1 MFSNKKF
8 VSELGALFSNC
19 NYAPIVCI
27 SSQSPKCPR
36 KLVIPT
42 PKFARQQKHGNEWRT
57 VARSKLLHRPKR
69 DYESGKERDR
79 ERGGY
84 GRDMGGPNAMKDRR
98 RSKQDDRSKHRTR
111 TLTRAAPQRWFDSLG
126 AGHQGDHDEAPQFHC
141 NVWGQDQNAIF
152 IHQACAQACA

>member
-1 MFSNKKF
+1 MHGNKNMAT
-8 VSELGALFSNC
+8 SEELLLGASC
-19 NYAPIVCI
+19 
-27 SSQSPKCPR
+27 STDQ
-36 KLVIPT
+36 
-42 PKFARQQKHGNEWRT
+42 NEITNRGRRET
-57 VARSKLLHRPKR
+57 
-69 DYESGKERDR
+69 
-79 ERGGY
+79 ERGGDY